1 MPRQTYTGTG
11 AQDAIEINPE
21 HQSAYMV
28 SADAGTPVFT
38 VEVRITPG
46 GAWGA
51 PSDTMG
57 TNLNQAYTVLK
68 PVSELRIN
76 ISDLDTAT
84 EVYLDHL
91 SAK

>member
-1 MPRQTYTGTG
+1 MPRQTYTETG
-11 AQDAIEINPE
+11 AQAAIIINPE
-21 HQSAYMV
+21 HQSSYMV
-28 SADAGTPVFT
+28 SADEGTPVFT
-38 VEVRITPG
+38 VQVRVTPG
-46 GAWGA
+46 GAWGV

-76 ISDLDTAT
+76 ISSLSTAT
-84 EVYLDHL
+84 EVYLDHI